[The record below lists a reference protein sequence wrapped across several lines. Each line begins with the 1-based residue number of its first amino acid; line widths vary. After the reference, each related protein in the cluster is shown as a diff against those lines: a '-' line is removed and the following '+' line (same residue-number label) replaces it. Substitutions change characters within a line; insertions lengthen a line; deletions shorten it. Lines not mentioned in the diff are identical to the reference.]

1 MAWGNRPAEKAASLP
16 AGEPGRQEQGA
27 EEHPRPGGVL
37 QGVEKPHRRGPQHP
51 QEGIEDPHPEGG
63 AEQAEEEPLFPALP
77 GAPGPEA
84 EGKERIYSLVRRLA
98 GRFRAE
104 FGTLSCR
111 ELLQLPEDCEES
123 ATPSARTAAYYEAR
137 PCERCIAFCARQAAE
152 LLNGSH
158 PDLR

>member
-1 MAWGNRPAEKAASLP
+1 MNSAPQDALDTFHQGYSCAQSVLAPFAE
-16 AGEPGRQEQGA
+16 
-27 EEHPRPGGVL
+27 
-37 QGVEKPHRRGPQHP
+37 
-51 QEGIEDPHPEGG
+51 
-63 AEQAEEEPLFPALP
+63 AL
-77 GAPGPEA
+77 GMSRPEA
-84 EGKERIYSLVRRLA
+84 LRLSSAFGAGLGRMRGTCGAFSSLCMVAGHCCGNTEGSVEGKERIYSLVRRLA

-111 ELLQLPEDCEES
+111 ELLQLPENCEES